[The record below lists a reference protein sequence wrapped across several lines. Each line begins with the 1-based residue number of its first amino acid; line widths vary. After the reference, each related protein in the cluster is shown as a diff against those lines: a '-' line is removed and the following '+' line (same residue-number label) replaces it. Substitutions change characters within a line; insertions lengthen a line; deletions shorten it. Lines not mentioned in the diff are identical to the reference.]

1 MLSAMKLT
9 QPKPNTKMKN
19 TTTSATSSATSAA
32 TVATIEDGNK
42 HIAAFAKA
50 AEAYGKA
57 TGTFKSKT
65 VQTVLA
71 LRAEGYDDKVIT
83 AALRSIVEKFGVSR
97 QHLNRVLTAPA
108 AEGGAGMEPERKH
121 EKSGAKSVK
130 AELGA
135 AAAKGGVTVK
145 IGDAHSLFAALLAEF
160 EGKHAKIMVLA
171 EKLNEL
177 ASQGMEKAA
186 KAAK

>member
-1 MLSAMKLT
+1 MKLT

-19 TTTSATSSATSAA
+19 TSATSATSAT
-32 TVATIEDGNK
+32 TDTTATIEDGNK
-42 HIAAFAKA
+42 HLVAFGKA

-57 TGTFKSKT
+57 TGSFKSKT

-71 LRAEGYDDKVIT
+71 LRTEGYDDKVIT
-83 AALRSIVEKFGVSR
+83 AALRAIVEKFGVSR

-108 AEGGAGMEPERKH
+108 AEGGAGMEAERKH

-130 AELGA
+130 SELGA
-135 AAAKGGVTVK
+135 VAAKGGVSVK
-145 IGDAHSLFAALLAEF
+145 IADPVSLFAALLVEF